1 MITPDLAALRALVA
15 RAGTTTIY
23 CSCYSCRAIR
33 PLVLAAQAALA
44 LVERDLAD
52 QQTDNVIV
60 WRGSG
65 SDLATDVISILQ
77 DPTKARPQEMPRF
90 LDKWDKL
97 CAARASLPQVTRDV
111 AYWRKRAEN
120 AEALVQWQDT
130 TRQRG
135 PIIQGDAATTTE
147 RRDE

>member
-77 DPTKARPQEMPRF
+77 DPTKARPQEMPRME
-90 LDKWDKL
+90 
-97 CAARASLPQVTRDV
+97 AASAQSARDV
-111 AYWRKRAEN
+111 VYWRRRAES
-120 AEALVQWQDT
+120 AEMLAVWQEVM
-130 TRQRG
+130 RKRG
-135 PIIQGDAATTTE
+135 PIIQGDAATTALE
-147 RRDE
+147 GRDE